1 MKLAIDEARFNPED
15 FASAR
20 KVIKALLDAGRSE
33 VNEPSLAML
42 GRLIEETYFAQIAG
56 TAYHEGWPAPGLV
69 NNAGPLLRNHPY
81 RHYIGVFATNTE
93 RDMQVVDLMSRVEL
107 GDVVHPMINLIV

>member
-1 MKLAIDEARFNPED
+1 MV
-15 FASAR
+15 SAR
-20 KVIKALLDAGRSE
+20 IDIGCY
-33 VNEPSLAML
+33 
-42 GRLIEETYFAQIAG
+42 TAQ
-56 TAYHEGWPAPGLV
+56 WPV
-69 NNAGPLLRNHPY
+69 KRNHPY